1 MSEYIDLAYPVHE
14 EMPIYPG
21 LPKTQVKPREDIEK
35 GDKRVIWNGSKILHY
50 PNSSNYFVSIYKHH
64 YI

>member
-35 GDKRVIWNGSKILHY
+35 GDEWNSPLKFL
-50 PNSSNYFVSIYKHH
+50 
-64 YI
+64 